1 MSLRASN
8 PTPIWNDYRDLA
20 SERHAILSHQRMS
33 QHLIANSTHRR
44 GAPMEDEDILNNSL
58 ESTKRKKDAR
68 TTNSVVERAIAHLTS
83 TIRKPELQE
92 VAS

>member
-1 MSLRASN
+1 
-8 PTPIWNDYRDLA
+8 
-20 SERHAILSHQRMS
+20 
-33 QHLIANSTHRR
+33 
-44 GAPMEDEDILNNSL
+44 MEDEDILNNSL

>member
-1 MSLRASN
+1 MNLRDSN
-8 PTPIWNDYRDLA
+8 PTPIWNDYWYLA
-20 SERHAILSHQRMS
+20 SERHPILSHQRVS
-33 QHLIANSTHRR
+33 QHLIANANHRR
-44 GAPMEDEDILNNSL
+44 AAPMEDEDILNNSL

-83 TIRKPELQE
+83 TIRKPKLQE